1 MPDQVRHDIKAEC
14 EMKLARIFFL
24 CAAGIFMITIN
35 GCKKDPPTSPF
46 DNIPLT
52 ENAPT
57 FSNNTNSFSYSLT
70 ANNFTKINEYILNMN
85 TQTISIAITVTN
97 FSRGSATLEL
107 YSDTNVKVFSRVLSS
122 NTASSETFTFDSRVT
137 RTQIHFTNFTATFNC
152 AITAK

>member
-1 MPDQVRHDIKAEC
+1 
-14 EMKLARIFFL
+14 MKLARIFFL

-85 TQTISIAITVTN
+85 TQTISVAITVTN

-122 NTASSETFTFDSRVT
+122 NTASSETYTFDSRVT